1 MTAPNTSVRKP
12 NATVDCNFTSSSI
25 QDGYH
30 HPLHI
35 SWPDFVD
42 SISTWTFQA
51 FRATGLSL
59 HGSGFEDATLQPVSQ
74 HRESSQTGFLK
85 YAMRTTT
92 IKGVLVQSGS
102 KDYTLSATR
111 EVILSAGAFQSPQ
124 LWMLSS
130 VGPQETLQQHNI
142 PVLASLSGVGQNL
155 QDQPLV
161 GISHRVNVPTSSKLA
176 NDPLYAAQAAT
187 SYLSN
192 GTGPL
197 AGPPG
202 LLAFER
208 ISSTCPSLL
217 PNTTLASLEKAFPSD

>member
-1 MTAPNTSVRKP
+1 MDPASKTVNWTATFTTQQLFSQSANTANHRK
-12 NATVDCNFTSSSI
+12 
-25 QDGYH
+25 
-30 HPLHI
+30 
-35 SWPDFVD
+35 
-42 SISTWTFQA
+42 QA
-51 FRATGLSL
+51 FSNLV
-59 HGSGFEDATLQPVSQ
+59 HLQ
-74 HRESSQTGFLK
+74 K
-85 YAMRTTT
+85 KNA
-92 IKGVLVQSGS
+92 KGVLVQSGS